1 MDFLLLCVAF
11 VFGLAVK
18 SLGLPPLVGYLLAGF
33 GLHFAGVMPGEYL
46 DTLADL
52 GITLMLFTI
61 GLKLKIGDL
70 LKREVWAGTLSE
82 LLLWCVLCVG
92 LLLVLASLALPY
104 FSGLSFD
111 TAAVLAFAFGFSST
125 VCIVKLLEDSGEM
138 RTRHGRLAIGILV
151 MQDIVA
157 VLFLVFATGKMPSY
171 WAIALLALPLI
182 RPVLDRLLN
191 SAGHGELLPLTG
203 FFLALGGYELFSLVG
218 VKGDLGALI
227 AGMLLSRSGKA
238 AELSKALLGFKD
250 LFLIGFFLSIGFTAL
265 PTLGMV
271 GIALGL
277 TLLLPVKFLLFYALF
292 LLMGLRGRTAW
303 LGALALANY
312 SEFGLIV
319 AYLAVDLA
327 WLSPQWLVILALTVT
342 FSFIVTSLLYPR
354 AHALY
359 SHNKAWLTRFER
371 SRRLPEDVLTQPKDA
386 QILVVG
392 MGRVGMGAYRA
403 LHQLIGRGVW
413 GMDADSSRIH
423 RLQGEGLAAFVGDGE
438 DADLWEHL
446 DLSSVQLILLA
457 LPTIDDSRH
466 VTNQLKRA
474 NFKGQ
479 LAAIARYEDER
490 QLLIDAGIDKVFNFY
505 TEAGTGF
512 AEESLAMIGRRNEA
526 AVP

>member
-33 GLHFAGVMPGEYL
+33 GLHFLGVTPGEGL
-46 DTLADL
+46 ETLADL

-61 GLKLKIGDL
+61 GLKLKISDL
-70 LKREVWAGTLSE
+70 LRREVWAGTLSE
-82 LLLWCVLCVG
+82 LGLWCVLCVG
-92 LLLVLASLALPY
+92 VLLTLASVALPY
-104 FSGLSFD
+104 FAGLSFN
-111 TAAVLAFAFGFSST
+111 TAALLAFAFGFSST
-125 VCIVKLLEDSGEM
+125 VCIVKLLEESGEM
-138 RTRHGRLAIGILV
+138 RTRHGRLAIGVLV
-151 MQDIVA
+151 MQDVVA

-171 WAIALLALPLI
+171 WAIALLALPFI
-182 RPVLDRLLN
+182 RPLLNRLLD

-203 FFLALGGYELFSLVG
+203 FFLALGGYELFALVG

-227 AGMLLSRSGKA
+227 AGMLLSHSSKA
-238 AELSKALLGFKD
+238 TELSKALLGFKD

-277 TLLLPVKFLLFYALF
+277 TLLLPLKFLLFYG
-292 LLMGLRGRTAW
+292 LLLAMRLRGRTAW

-319 AYLAVDLA
+319 ADLAVDLD
-327 WLSPQWLVILALTVT
+327 WLPAQWLVILALTVT

-359 SHNKAWLTRFER
+359 SHNKTRLTRFER
-371 SRRLPEDVLTQPKDA
+371 SQRLPEDVLTQPKDA

-392 MGRVGMGAYRA
+392 LGRVGTGAYRA
-403 LHQLIGRGVW
+403 LHQLMGKNVW
-413 GMDADSSRIH
+413 GMDADPSRIQ
-423 RLQGEGLAAFVGDGE
+423 RMTDEGMKAFVGDGE

-446 DLSSVQLILLA
+446 DLSSVKLILLA
-457 LPTIDDSRH
+457 LPSIDDSRN

-474 NFKGQ
+474 NFNGQ

-490 QLLIDAGIDKVFNFY
+490 LLLMDAGIDKVFNFY

-512 AEESLAMIGRRNEA
+512 AEESLAMIGQR
-526 AVP
+526 